1 MLNVGSF
8 VIEII
13 FFIFVKFC
21 IIMLCITIVLK
32 AIKIDIK
39 NIKKFLLSVDISNPS
54 YKYQKILSKKC

>member
-21 IIMLCITIVLK
+21 IFILCINIALK
-32 AIKIDIK
+32 AINIDIK